1 MWIRRSRTVRY
12 SSIVIK
18 ANSLRLTRLLASA
31 VLIPALSVALFAGD
45 GEGKANSDLT
55 AHVRAPR
62 KPEPTYR
69 VTVGFDGEVFPA
81 FANYSSMIPA
91 QKREWG
97 LVNVTITNSTDASL
111 RQRIAVRVPGWS
123 DQEIQIA
130 ELGAGE
136 VRTFRFS
143 PTFQERLYRNN
154 EIKGATAEVEITDI
168 AGRSIYETTAQ
179 LKLRSADDMYWGSKF
194 KYAPFIASWVTP
206 HDLQV
211 EKLLSRA
218 KELAPLRRLPGY
230 ESWKSVADQERSTNV
245 QAKAIYNTLK
255 RQGLSYVKSSMTL
268 GKNLDVTQRVRMP
281 KESLNHSSANCID
294 ATVMFASLFEN
305 LGMDPVV
312 VLVPGHAYVG
322 VRVARGSQR
331 YLFIDVAL
339 TGRSTFEHAVR
350 SAEEGLARFG
360 PSDITRISIDQAR
373 NNGIY
378 PMP

>member
-1 MWIRRSRTVRY
+1 MSPTNPLRKKLRFGGIAA
-12 SSIVIK
+12 VILC
-18 ANSLRLTRLLASA
+18 AL
-31 VLIPALSVALFAGD
+31 PAGLQAGD
-45 GEGKANSDLT
+45 GDGKGASDVAVSLRT
-55 AHVRAPR
+55 ARH
-62 KPEPTYR
+62 PEPTYK
-69 VTVGFDGEVFPA
+69 VSVGFDGEVFPV
-81 FANYSSMIPA
+81 FANYSSMLPA

-97 LVNVTITNSTDASL
+97 LVNVTISNPTDAGI

-123 DQEIQIA
+123 DQEIQMV

-143 PTFQERLYRNN
+143 PTFHERLYRNR
-154 EIKGATAEVEITDI
+154 EITGATAEIEIS
-168 AGRSIYETTAQ
+168 APSGASIFETTAQ
-179 LKLRSADDMYWGSKF
+179 LRLRSADDMYWGSQY

-211 EKLLSRA
+211 EKILSRA
-218 KELAPLRRLPGY
+218 KEFAPLRRLPGY
-230 ESWKSVADQERSTNV
+230 EPWKGVTEQEKSTNI
-245 QAKAIYNTLK
+245 QAKAIYNAIK
-255 RQGLSYVKSSMTL
+255 RSGLSYVKSSTTF
-268 GKNLDVTQRVRMP
+268 GRNLNVTQRVRMP

-294 ATVMFASLFEN
+294 ASVMFASLFEN

-339 TGRSTFEHAVR
+339 TGRSTFEAAVR
-350 SAEEGLARFG
+350 SAETGLAKYG
-360 PSDITRISIDQAR
+360 ANDITRIPIDQSR
-373 NNGIY
+373 NQGIY